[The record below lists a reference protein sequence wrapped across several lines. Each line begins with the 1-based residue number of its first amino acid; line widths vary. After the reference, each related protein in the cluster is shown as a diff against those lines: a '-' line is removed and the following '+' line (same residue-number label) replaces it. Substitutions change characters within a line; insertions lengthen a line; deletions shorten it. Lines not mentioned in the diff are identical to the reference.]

1 MLNCG
6 LNLFKVFGLKYT
18 LDWIENAGLK
28 SRMLYCLR
36 FMFLLDVQANLHET
50 SPFFICPNDCPKHL
64 LTMFIV
70 LWMYNFSFSYTC
82 VAYLPVSCI
91 GAGQRILPAV
101 TYSKNCSQFSNVT
114 RGSELPY
121 FSSAYFF
128 PRRFWLPLPPSCV
141 YYKKLNMY
149 FSREMTVS
157 FLA

>member
-1 MLNCG
+1 
-6 LNLFKVFGLKYT
+6 
-18 LDWIENAGLK
+18 
-28 SRMLYCLR
+28 MLYCLR
-36 FMFLLDVQANLHET
+36 FMFLLDVQANLHDGFM
-50 SPFFICPNDCPKHL
+50 PIFICPNDCPKHL
-64 LTMFIV
+64 ISLLIV

-101 TYSKNCSQFSNVT
+101 TYSKNYSQFSNVT
-114 RGSELPY
+114 RGSEVPY
-121 FSSAYFF
+121 FSSAYFC